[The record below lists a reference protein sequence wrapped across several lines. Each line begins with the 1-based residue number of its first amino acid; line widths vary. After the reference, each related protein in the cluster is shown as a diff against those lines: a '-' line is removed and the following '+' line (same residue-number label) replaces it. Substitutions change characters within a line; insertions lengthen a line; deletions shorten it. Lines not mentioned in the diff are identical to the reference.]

1 MTDLDSRYGRKPSNG
16 RRNIIVL
23 ASVLLAVFFG
33 WSISVNF
40 FTPAAHADY
49 KAEAVRFTETGVNRI
64 AAEIKLTGPSASGTI
79 HCTSKALDTSYAL
92 VGFKEFDVKIENQS
106 EKRFELAIN
115 TTSAASSIV
124 VEACK
129 LQ

>member
-1 MTDLDSRYGRKPSNG
+1 MTDLDSRYGRKPTNG
-16 RRNIIVL
+16 KRNVIVL
-23 ASVLLAVFFG
+23 ASVLLVVFFG

-40 FTPAAHADY
+40 FTPPEKAQY
-49 KAEAVRFTETGVNRI
+49 KGAAVRFTETGTNRI
-64 AAEIKLTGPSASGTI
+64 AAEIKMTGGGAIGTI
-79 HCTSKALDTSYAL
+79 HCSAKALDSGYAL
-92 VGFKEFDVKIENQS
+92 VGFKEIDIEFTGEV

-124 VEACK
+124 IEACK